1 MAEGGRIGV
10 VGHPIAHSL
19 SPAIWTPALRAAGR
33 AEVYE
38 AFDIEPERF
47 DAFVDE
53 MVASGA
59 RGLNVT
65 MPHKDAAFRRSD
77 RRSSEAEATGA
88 VNVLLF
94 EGGAVVGHNT
104 DVAGLVRAV
113 SEIHG
118 DLLGTRVL
126 VLGAGGAGRAACWA
140 LRAGGA
146 EVLVANRTADRADA
160 LASTMGVEAAS
171 WDDLPV
177 EDIDLLVNATS
188 VGLTDDAAPVGA
200 DVLARASASRLRTVF
215 DAVYRP
221 GETELVRLARDAG
234 LAASDGLT
242 MLVYQAAEAYALF
255 FGSQAPVKAMLEA
268 AWDAAD
274 RNRAGR

>member
-1 MAEGGRIGV
+1 
-10 VGHPIAHSL
+10 
-19 SPAIWTPALRAAGR
+19 
-33 AEVYE
+33 
-38 AFDIEPERF
+38 
-47 DAFVDE
+47 
-53 MVASGA
+53 
-59 RGLNVT
+59 
-65 MPHKDAAFRRSD
+65 
-77 RRSSEAEATGA
+77 
-88 VNVLLF
+88 
-94 EGGAVVGHNT
+94 
-104 DVAGLVRAV
+104 
-113 SEIHG
+113 
-118 DLLGTRVL
+118 
-126 VLGAGGAGRAACWA
+126 

-188 VGLTDDAAPVGA
+188 VGLTGDAAPVGA
-200 DVLARASASRLRTVF
+200 DALARASASRLRTVF

-221 GETELVRLARDAG
+221 GETELVRRARDAG